1 MHPADL
7 HRRLFLQGSLG
18 SALSIGSSRL
28 TCAAAG
34 KTSQAGSNKS
44 VIFLWMNGGPSH
56 IDMWDPKP
64 SAPAEIR
71 GPYAPIATSQPGIRV
86 TEHLPGHAR
95 LLEKLTLLRSID
107 CSDCGHDPNTVMQT
121 GSHEAKKTNPRA
133 NRIPAMGAVV
143 SQFRGPNRPGLP
155 AYVTFHVTEGSIA
168 RGGALGR
175 QHDPFHGN
183 LGAGPFQ
190 RADRLTD
197 GVLKRRHGLL
207 QKLDR
212 YSGGPDLSGATDSVP
227 RLREEAI
234 EAVLGGRARSAF
246 DLDAEPESVRRLYNR
261 VPWIDQF
268 GRTGKMNDQV
278 LQARRLVEH
287 GVPFVTVVLSAYGN
301 SATWDTHGN
310 PVKTAYGGVETGLK
324 PLLAPFDH
332 LLTTLVDDLDE
343 RGLLDD
349 TLVVAVGEFGRSPR
363 INKNT
368 GRDHWPA
375 VGGGVLAGGGF
386 SHGRTIGGTDRQG
399 GSITSQKVSPAD
411 IAATIYRH
419 LEIPLETTYVDA
431 SGRPRFIVDSGT
443 PIDELFA

>member
-1 MHPADL
+1 MLPLAL
-7 HRRLFLQGSLG
+7 HRRLFLQGTLG
-18 SALSIGSSRL
+18 SALTIGSSRL
-28 TCAAAG
+28 TCAAARHG
-34 KTSQAGSNKS
+34 RESQKS

-64 SAPAEIR
+64 SAPSGIR
-71 GPYAPIATSQPGIRV
+71 SPFAPIATAQPGIQV
-86 TEHLPGHAR
+86 TEHLPGHAK
-95 LLEKLTLLRSID
+95 LLDRLTLLRSID
-107 CSDCGHDPNTVMQT
+107 CSDCEHDPNTVMQT
-121 GSHEAKKTNPRA
+121 GNRQAKETNPRA
-133 NRIPAMGAVV
+133 HRIPAIGSVV
-143 SQFRGPNRPGLP
+143 SRFRSPNRIGLP
-155 AYVTFHVTEGSIA
+155 SYVTFHVTEGSIA

-190 RADRLTD
+190 RTDRLTN
-197 GVLKRRHGLL
+197 GVLKRRQRLL
-207 QKLDR
+207 NQLDR
-212 YSGGPDLSGATDSVP
+212 YTGGPDLDGSTDGIK

-234 EAVLGGRARSAF
+234 EVLLGGQARKAF
-246 DLDAEPESVRRLYNR
+246 DLDAEPESVRRRYNR

-301 SATWDTHGN
+301 SATWDIHGN
-310 PVKTAYGGVETGLK
+310 PIKTGYGGVETGLK

-332 LLTTLVDDLDE
+332 LLSTLVEDLEE
-343 RGLLDD
+343 RGLLED

-375 VGGGVLAGGGF
+375 VGGGVLAGGGLA
-386 SHGRTIGGTDRQG
+386 HGQTIGSTDRQG
-399 GSITSQKVSPAD
+399 GSITSQSVSPAD

-419 LEIPLETTYVDA
+419 LDIPLETTYVDA
-431 SGRPRFIVDSGT
+431 AGRPRFIVESGR
-443 PIDELFA
+443 PIDEL